1 MSADMETLEAVRDV
15 VVETL
20 GIEDRQ
26 RLLHAHTALFGS
38 LPELDS
44 FGVLTLAMALETRF
58 GFQIEDSE
66 FSAEVFET
74 LGTLADF
81 VDRKCSHPKV
91 EAVS

>member
-1 MSADMETLEAVRDV
+1 MSADMQTLEAVREV

-20 GIEDRQ
+20 GIEDSR

-44 FGVLTLAMALETRF
+44 FGVLTLAMALESRF
-58 GFQIEDSE
+58 AFQIEDSE
-66 FSAEVFET
+66 FSADVFET

-81 VDRKCSHPKV
+81 VDQKRSHRKI